1 MLSLELSYERKL
13 AAVTQRA
20 TDAEL
25 AAANISGPF
34 MAAVQCA
41 VAAER
46 RAEEWERRWE
56 EERARADMADVERE
70 ARFRRTMAWDW

>member
-25 AAANISGPF
+25 AAANVNGPY
-34 MAAVQCA
+34 MAALQRA

-46 RAEEWERRWE
+46 RADEWERRWE

-70 ARFRRTMAWDW
+70 ARFRRTMAWD